1 MKLGHNQLRILRFI
15 AEQSGDVQF
24 SEIVARF
31 ETQYYC
37 NAAHYVGQS
46 LASMVRSGAILRT
59 RKGVYTVGNGKKPA
73 KTQETNSQPTLF

>member
-31 ETQYYC
+31 ECKYYC

-46 LASMVRSGAILRT
+46 LSSMVKNGVILRV
-59 RKGVYTVGNGKKPA
+59 RKGVYTVGTGKKPA
-73 KTQETNSQPTLF
+73 KTQETNNQPTLF